1 MWRRLPLYYSD
12 QSVAMTAGQGGFYPK
27 MMIMPYSEEGKLY
40 YVYVSG
46 ILPPPIGVMISCLLQ
61 NFITEW
67 HNFVNP
73 GIISCSSTVAP
84 WGPSLNQS
92 GCY

>member
-1 MWRRLPLYYSD
+1 
-12 QSVAMTAGQGGFYPK
+12 MTAGQGGFYPK
-27 MMIMPYSEEGKLY
+27 MMIMLYSEEGKLY

-46 ILPPPIGVMISCLLQ
+46 ILPPPTGVK
-61 NFITEW
+61 NFITELR
-67 HNFVNP
+67 NSVNP

-84 WGPSLNQS
+84 WGPSLNQL